1 MLTGTWC
8 SPEIMKVLAMGYRLI
23 LIHEVWHFPESQTG
37 LFEGYVN
44 TWLKLK
50 QESSR
55 LTILG
60 GQIQM
65 KRNESM

>member
-1 MLTGTWC
+1 MLTGMWC

-23 LIHEVWHFPESQTG
+23 RIHEVWHFTESQTG

-50 QESSR
+50 QESS
-55 LTILG
+55 
-60 GQIQM
+60 
-65 KRNESM
+65 